1 MSKFVLTAQLKL
13 QAPTNTAQV
22 VNQIRSQLSG
32 VSVPV
37 TVKGAAAAQKQIKG
51 VTAATKQAT
60 SAAHNMGKAFAV
72 SLKRFAAFA
81 IASRAVTLFT
91 SSLADAFKEA
101 IDFQRQLIKISQVT
115 GKTVKQLGGLS
126 KEVTNLSTKW
136 GVASKD
142 LIGVARILA
151 QTGLEADKLKIALEA
166 LAKTTLAPTFENIE
180 KTAEG
185 AVAILAQFGKGVGA
199 LEGQLGAVNAIAG
212 QFAVEA
218 GDLIAVVRRTG
229 GVFKAA
235 GGNLNELLALFT
247 SVRATTRESA
257 ESISTG
263 LRTIFTRIQRPKTIE
278 FLKAYGVNLLDL
290 EGKFVGP
297 FEAVKRL
304 NAALAGLEQGDIR
317 FVKIAEQLGGFRQIG
332 KVIRLLQQFQLAE
345 EARQAAIEGGN
356 SITSDAAK
364 AQQALAVQFIKVRE
378 EFFALIRGIAETST
392 FQAMVKMS
400 LQLAS
405 ALIKIGEAIKP
416 LIPLIAAL
424 AAFKFAGMM
433 GGFAKGMGAAFR
445 PKHSGGKI
453 SAFARG
459 GEVPGV
465 GNGDTVPAMLQPGEF
480 VIRKSSVNKIGVG
493 QLHAMNENRRSTG
506 TIGARGELK
515 QKKKKITDLT
525 KPEIEDL
532 IDKGFL
538 SREEFTSLANK
549 EAPRS
554 TSQAS
559 MFDDILKKK
568 FAAGGLVGVQRF
580 QVGGAALQAAS
591 TAARGTS
598 LPVVGK
604 KYKAGTGSIKLL
616 GHVDTLSNKVKKDL
630 AKQKTWYGAAFL
642 RPEGQGQITQGK
654 LGRSAITTG
663 VMNDP
668 SVKNF
673 RAAAKANADSV
684 LINGIEKEIQEVIA
698 ASQGV
703 ESGFVIEG
711 GSLEPNIAS
720 SMEQGLLAGV
730 RDTVHKGAQKISGDL
745 ANRSAVDQVSILRT
759 ANLDQTVGNLFE
771 AILLSFGK
779 QEPYSDRDSSADFD
793 FARGLGPLAGK
804 FGITK
809 ANAPSDAKATFGTA
823 SLKTFTKKAEN
834 FETKEGLAII
844 HNKMA
849 QTLGPLLAQVQG
861 AANSAQ
867 AMGLKGKAGQRLAG
881 NIRSRMASGGEI
893 DGSDTVPALLTP
905 GEFVVNK
912 DSAQKIGYGRL
923 NHMNKKGITG
933 FAKGGPV
940 GVKKMFAGGTLPWQ
954 QNVPGGGAPAAAP
967 KINTEVIQTAL
978 NNLGKIIT
986 DTQIKFQ
993 PLPNNLS
1000 AVSET
1005 FRILMGV
1012 MDTTAAAFTEMTTG
1026 GLGKFTAALG
1036 KMGTMAVESI
1046 TPIAGAMQK
1055 AGTIVTGGAT
1065 KIATTIGEVATLLG
1079 TLATNVGN
1087 TSTQIKTAGTQ
1098 AKGSDAAT
1106 VQIKNLGGS
1115 ATMAS
1120 EQLAFLTTAG
1130 RSAATAAQT
1139 LSSNMSAVLRALDA
1153 FKNAVLNAKP
1163 TSSKG
1168 SDVAGLKGVKALGT
1182 ASIVASEQM
1191 SLLSKTIAT
1200 VIQALTV
1207 EKGASLEAAT
1217 ADQIEAKDSLTA
1229 AAADKKE
1236 AAASAGMGLGMKM
1249 MAVSM
1254 ITSFIPA
1261 ADESSSVMMKVAS
1274 QGGQMVMTLAMVMM
1288 ALEQFGVKL
1297 SMQSLMGGCGAGVGK
1312 SVKRGLTRTGGR
1324 IQTAGRSM
1332 SSGISSR
1339 LGGGRVGRMAGGAVG
1354 GTVGG
1359 AGKLVQGAAGPLAK
1373 LSAGFT
1379 SLIGPVAI
1387 AAGLFFGITKVMD
1400 MYSGVHEKATKAIKE
1415 GNTAEAGRLSVSS
1428 RLQKDANNTA
1438 MAMAGA
1444 GAAIGQLLIPIPG
1457 LGAAIGG
1464 LVGGLGGLL
1473 LKTEMGQQV
1482 MAGFRDN
1489 VLTAFGGL
1497 STTAIASKAK
1507 ADAAAAKYTNELAE
1521 NSEKATEALAKVEAG
1536 SMTMAE
1542 AFASGEL
1549 TGNFKNAASQASEAA
1564 TALADVESNRKNVL
1578 GAGGGALA
1586 GAGIGAAAGSFVGPG
1601 GTAIGAG
1608 IGAGVGALVGMHS
1621 SSKQKK
1627 AEEAASKKSEE
1638 ATKAMKEEMKKL
1650 TPHYRSLTK
1659 ELVISQGASATFGD
1673 FLSKLPPELQ
1683 EAIQAGGADSK
1694 EFKQAQE
1701 AFNNQKKATLENI
1714 AFLKAMNFG
1723 MRDVIGSGKALSN
1736 SLDSI
1741 ASSQEA
1747 GFNHFQKS
1755 ADILAL
1761 SMTEAGKHI
1770 SGKELEASLAT
1781 MGEGLADLG
1790 ADPAQI
1796 KSAQDSIR
1804 QMNTAQKG
1812 AGAALNVIKN
1822 DFKNMDLKP
1831 EALKDRLGEEILKSV
1846 PAGETRDR
1854 LQASLDKLDLTGE
1867 AGEALMQQLQ
1877 SGDVSGVMEAV
1888 FGPAAEAMNKELI
1901 EPLKLRAEAENKLI
1915 SAIQKRQEAELQ
1927 YIAVQ
1932 TKAIDLQLEAASVF
1946 EAFGGAKLSS
1956 EQKTDARMA
1965 QFNLSAANAG
1975 VGGLGTGS
1983 AADIQRVSEQIANK
1997 FEFQQNQAM
2006 AGTFTDDP
2014 AFKGAKGQEE
2024 DRRSSLKAANE
2035 KLIQFTKQRIGLL
2048 KEELAI
2054 VKQKNAAEKSALEKL
2069 ISGDI
2074 TGFIEGQAAAG
2085 AGAALRTGDAGLAS
2099 LFGAGALGAGF
2110 KTLEG
2115 QGLSGG
2121 QMERAAGMTLGAVGL
2136 TDQRSAQ
2143 VLAGTTN
2150 EAEAINREGRALA
2163 ESLGG
2168 QAQQMADMEKM
2179 NVTANE
2185 VIVNA
2190 QNARFA
2196 EASQAQGRAR
2206 GGLIYASRGIFVPRG
2221 TDTVPAML
2229 TPGEFVVNRAA
2240 VNRGNNL
2247 QILRAMNGSGAG
2259 TENASAGMAN
2269 GGQVGYYSLGDLVG
2283 QMGSMFDS
2291 AIPGLTNVFSGFQN
2305 AVDSLQGMTF
2315 GHTIAPVSVSID
2327 FLNLPQLKSEIKD
2340 ELFAAVEKKMSSL
2353 KVGSGGGVTDD
2364 QSLIP
2369 KAP

>member
-1 MSKFVLTAQLKL
+1 MSKFVLTAQLQL
-13 QAPTNTAQV
+13 QAPSNTAQV
-22 VNQIRSQLSG
+22 VNQIRNQLSG
-32 VSVPV
+32 LSVPV
-37 TVKGAAAAQKQIKG
+37 TVKGASAAQKQING

-91 SSLADAFKEA
+91 SSLGSAFTEA

-115 GKTVKQLGGLS
+115 GKTVKQLQGLS
-126 KEVTNLSTKW
+126 KEVTRLSTSW

-142 LIGVARILA
+142 LVGVARILA

-166 LAKTTLAPTFENIE
+166 LAKTTLAPTFESIE

-185 AVAILAQFGKGVGA
+185 AVAILAQFGQGVGA
-199 LEGQLGAVNAIAG
+199 LESQLGAVNAIAG
-212 QFAVEA
+212 QFAVES
-218 GDLIAVVRRTG
+218 GDLISVVRRTG

-247 SVRATTRESA
+247 SVRATTRESS
-257 ESISTG
+257 ESIATG

-278 FLKAYGVNLLDL
+278 FLKAYGVNLVDL

-332 KVIRLLQQFQLAE
+332 KVIPLLQQFQLAE

-392 FQAMVKMS
+392 FQALVKAS
-400 LQLAS
+400 LSLAS
-405 ALIKIGEAIKP
+405 ALIKIGEALKP
-416 LIPLIAAL
+416 LIPLLGAL
-424 AAFKFAGMM
+424 AAFKFAGMI
-433 GGFAKGMGAAFR
+433 GGVAKGMGAAFR
-445 PKHSGGKI
+445 PKNLGGKI
-453 SAFARG
+453 TAFARG
-459 GEVPGV
+459 GVVPGT
-465 GNGDTVPAMLQPGEF
+465 GNSDSVPAMLQPGEF

-532 IDKGFL
+532 IDQGL
-538 SREEFTSLANK
+538 MSREEFTSLANK
-549 EAPRS
+549 ETPRS

-591 TAARGTS
+591 TQARSTSIPQVGKTYKTGTS
-598 LPVVGK
+598 SVR
-604 KYKAGTGSIKLL
+604 LL
-616 GHVDTLSNKVKKDL
+616 GRIDTLSDEVRDSLGSDKGVY
-630 AKQKTWYGAAFL
+630 TAAFL
-642 RPEGQGQITQGK
+642 RPEGQGQITEGK
-654 LGRSAITTG
+654 LARSAITSG
-663 VMNDP
+663 IVNDP
-668 SVKNF
+668 VIKNL
-673 RAAAKANADSV
+673 RAVAKTNKDNV
-684 LINGIEKEIQEVIA
+684 LIQGIEKEIKQVIA

-703 ESGFVIEG
+703 ESGFLVEG
-711 GSLEPNIAS
+711 GSLEPTLAS
-720 SMEQGLLAGV
+720 SMEQGLLTGV
-730 RDTVHKGAQKISGDL
+730 RDTVHAGAQKISGDL
-745 ANRSAVDQVSILRT
+745 ANRSAVDQISILRT
-759 ANLDQTVGNLFE
+759 ANLDQVVGNLFE

-779 QEPYSDRDSSADFD
+779 QEPYSSRDSSADFD
-793 FARGLGPLAGK
+793 FAKGLGPLAGK
-804 FGITK
+804 FGITR
-809 ANAPSDAKATFGTA
+809 ANAPSDAKATFSTA

-834 FETKEGLAII
+834 FETKEGIALI
-844 HNKMA
+844 HRRIVE
-849 QTLGPLLAQVQG
+849 TLGPLLEE
-861 AANSAQ
+861 AAHATKD
-867 AMGLKGKAGQRLAG
+867 AAALGLSGVPGKRLAG
-881 NIRSRMASGGEI
+881 SVRGIKRASGGSI
-893 DGSDTVPALLTP
+893 SGSDTVPALLTP

-923 NHMNKKGITG
+923 NTMNKKGITG

-940 GVKKMFAGGTLPWQ
+940 GVQKFAF
-954 QNVPGGGAPAAAP
+954 GGGAAAAANPVNMGAPNVAAAP
-967 KINTEVIQTAL
+967 KINTEAIQTAL

-986 DTQIKFQ
+986 DTQVKFQ

-1012 MDTTAAAFTEMTTG
+1012 MDKASAAFTEMTTG
-1026 GLGKFTAALG
+1026 GLGKFTASLG
-1036 KMGTMAVESI
+1036 KMGAVAVESI
-1046 TPIAGAMQK
+1046 APIAGAMQK
-1055 AGTIVTGGAT
+1055 AGTVVTGGAT
-1065 KIATTIGEVATLLG
+1065 KIATTIGEVAATLG

-1120 EQLAFLTTAG
+1120 EQLGLFTAAG

-1139 LSSNMSAVLRALDA
+1139 LSSNMSGVLRALSG

-1163 TSSKG
+1163 VVKPG
-1168 SDVAGLKGVKALGT
+1168 SDAAGVKGVQALGT

-1191 SLLSKTIAT
+1191 SLLSRTITT

-1217 ADQIEAKDSLTA
+1217 ADKIEAKDSLAA

-1249 MAVSM
+1249 MAASM
-1254 ITSFIPA
+1254 FTSFIPA
-1261 ADESSSVMMKVAS
+1261 VDESSGVIHRMASGAGNFVM
-1274 QGGQMVMTLAMVMM
+1274 QLAMAAM
-1288 ALEQFGVKL
+1288 ALEMFNVKL
-1297 SMQSLMGGCGAGVGK
+1297 TAAGVG
-1312 SVKRGLTRTGGR
+1312 SFLSGGL
-1324 IQTAGRSM
+1324 S
-1332 SSGISSR
+1332 
-1339 LGGGRVGRMAGGAVG
+1339 AGGASMAA
-1354 GTVGG
+1354 G
-1359 AGKLVQGAAGPLAK
+1359 AGTAVTGAVTGGVASSAAVASAATALGTLATSAMLVAGPFLA
-1373 LSAGFT
+1373 LTG
-1379 SLIGPVAI
+1379 VV
-1387 AAGLFFGITKVMD
+1387 FGVMKVMD
-1400 MYSGVHEKATKAIKE
+1400 MFSGVQEKAAKAIKE
-1415 GNTAEAGRLSVSS
+1415 GNVAQAGSLAVQART
-1428 RLQKDANNTA
+1428 QKDTNNLSLAFMGLATVAGIALVAFTSITA
-1438 MAMAGA
+1438 PVAILAGA
-1444 GAAIGQLLIPIPG
+1444 FVAIG
-1457 LGAAIGG
+1457 
-1464 LVGGLGGLL
+1464 LVV
-1473 LKTEMGQQV
+1473 LKATKTLDKF
-1482 MAGFRDN
+1482 ANWFRDSIG
-1489 VLTAFGGL
+1489 VIFGMDSTA
-1497 STTAIASKAK
+1497 TIEQRAK
-1507 ADAAAAKYTNELAE
+1507 SDAAAAKYTNELAD
-1521 NSEKATEALAKVEAG
+1521 NSDTASEALAKVEAG
-1536 SMTMAE
+1536 TMSMQE
-1542 AFASGEL
+1542 AFASGAL
-1549 TGNFKNAASQASEAA
+1549 TGNFKNAAASAAEAA
-1564 TALADVESNRKNVL
+1564 ETLKDVKKDGESALDPMGGAI
-1578 GAGGGALA
+1578 AGGLTGAT
-1586 GAGIGAAAGSFVGPG
+1586 IGAAFTPVGAAVG
-1601 GTAIGAG
+1601 GAIGGG
-1608 IGAGVGALVGMHS
+1608 IGAGVGMLSA
-1621 SSKQKK
+1621 SKQKK
-1627 AEEAASKKSEE
+1627 AEEAAAKKSEE

-1650 TPHYRSLTK
+1650 TPHYRALTK

-1683 EAIQAGGADSK
+1683 EAIQAGGAESK

-1723 MRDVIGSGKALSN
+1723 MRDVIGSAKALNN

-1770 SGKELEASLAT
+1770 SGKELEASLST
-1781 MGEGLADLG
+1781 LGEGLADLG

-1804 QMNTAQKG
+1804 QMNEAQKG

-1822 DFKNMDLKP
+1822 DFKNMDLQP
-1831 EALKDRLGEEILKSV
+1831 ENLKNRLGKELLASV
-1846 PAGETRDR
+1846 PAGETRNR
-1854 LQASLDKLDLTGE
+1854 LMASLDKLDLTGE

-1877 SGDVSGVMEAV
+1877 AGDVSGVVEAI

-1997 FEFQQNQAM
+1997 FEFQQNKAM

-2024 DRRSSLKAANE
+2024 DRRQNLKAANE

-2054 VKQKNAAEKSALEKL
+2054 VQKKNAAEKTALEKL

-2110 KTLEG
+2110 KTLQG

-2143 VLAGTTN
+2143 VLAGTTA

-2163 ESLGG
+2163 ESLGD

-2196 EASQAQGRAR
+2196 EASRVQGRAR
-2206 GGLIYASRGIFVPRG
+2206 GGLIYASRGMFVPRG

-2247 QILRAMNGSGAG
+2247 QILRTMNGSGAG
-2259 TENASAGMAN
+2259 RENASTGMAN
-2269 GGQVGYYSLGDLVG
+2269 GGQVGYYQFGDIVG
-2283 QMGSMFDS
+2283 QMGEMFS
-2291 AIPGLTNVFSGFQN
+2291 NALPGLTNVFASFQN
-2305 AVDSLQGMTF
+2305 AVDSLRGMTF
-2315 GHTIAPVSVSID
+2315 SHTIAPVSVSID

-2340 ELFAAVEKKMSSL
+2340 ELFAAVEKKISTL

-2364 QSLIP
+2364 QSLMP